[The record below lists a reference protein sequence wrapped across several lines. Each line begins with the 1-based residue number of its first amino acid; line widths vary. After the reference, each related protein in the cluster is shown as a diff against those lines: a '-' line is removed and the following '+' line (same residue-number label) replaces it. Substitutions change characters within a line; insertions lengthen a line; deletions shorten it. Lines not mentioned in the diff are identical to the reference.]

1 MIEKA
6 WLSGQVF
13 LSLSYKKKVM
23 IQKNVIILSYKTYNG
38 FDIYASKWDN
48 ENYQFNA
55 FINQSDI
62 EDFKTYFD
70 KQQSNKIIE
79 DCNIYPTTLSTLEK
93 NKIEMFNDGD
103 GPRVSITYTPRKTNY
118 YLLNHQQISNY
129 LFNPTNYGEY
139 FIFDYLPLKSYF
151 TSQMWNTLN
160 ISSLDTSNTT
170 FLLPAWILKEDK
182 LPQEVKHLLTPLTP
196 ERILVCNGSTGGKV
210 LNGKIKKWIPFF
222 DEERPN
228 LIFDE
233 VFNSQ
238 IFEGNVIDEDI
249 YDSLDEI
256 LLSPDKENHKL
267 AIETM
272 ANWDLEKSKIY
283 LLFLF
288 NTHRNKIRKKSYS
301 GTKNHLMLL
310 ETFPHPKYGWCDNF
324 IPFFNKILGM
334 FPEEKE
340 VIKSL
345 VIKKLNRDIFKTIPI
360 KNIEFKD

>member
-1 MIEKA
+1 
-6 WLSGQVF
+6 
-13 LSLSYKKKVM
+13 M
-23 IQKNVIILSYKTYNG
+23 IQKNVIVLSYGTYSG
-38 FDIYASKWDN
+38 FSIYAN
-48 ENYQFNA
+48 EWANKNYFSNI
-55 FINQSDI
+55 FIRQSDI
-62 EDFKTYFD
+62 EGFKTYFD
-70 KQQSNKIIE
+70 KQQSNKITK

-103 GPRVSITYTPRKTNY
+103 GPQVSITYTPRKTDY

-129 LFNPTNYGEY
+129 LFNPINYEEY
-139 FIFDYLPLKSYF
+139 FVFDYLPLQPYFKSSNWNSLGIISTN
-151 TSQMWNTLN
+151 TSNTSN
-160 ISSLDTSNTT
+160 TSNTT
-170 FLLPAWILKEDK
+170 FLLPAWILKEDN

-196 ERILVCNGSTGGKV
+196 ERILVCNGSHGNKT
-210 LNGKIKKWIPFF
+210 LEDKIKKWITFF
-222 DEERPN
+222 NEERPN

-238 IFEGNVIDEDI
+238 IFEGSVIDEDI

-256 LLSPDKENHKL
+256 LLSTDKENHKL

-288 NTHRNKIRKKSYS
+288 NKYKTKIEKKSYS

-310 ETFPHPKYGWCDNF
+310 ETFPYTKYSWGEKF
-324 IPFFNKILGM
+324 IPFFNKMLEM

-340 VIKSL
+340 VIKLL
-345 VIKKLNRDIFKTIPI
+345 VIKRLNELIFKSSPI

>member
-1 MIEKA
+1 
-6 WLSGQVF
+6 
-13 LSLSYKKKVM
+13 M
-23 IQKNVIILSYKTYNG
+23 IQKNVIVLSYGTYNG
-38 FDIYASKWDN
+38 FDIYANKWAN
-48 ENYQFNA
+48 KKYSSNV
-55 FINQSDI
+55 FIRQSDI

-70 KQQSNKIIE
+70 KQQSNKITK

-93 NKIEMFNDGD
+93 NKIEVFNGSD
-103 GPRVSITYTPRKTNY
+103 GPQVSITYTPRKTNY

-129 LFNPTNYGEY
+129 LFNPINYEEY
-139 FIFDYLPLKSYF
+139 FIFDYLPLQSYF
-151 TSQMWNTLN
+151 NPSWSFHHN
-160 ISSLDTSNTT
+160 SLDIISTNTSNTT
-170 FLLPAWILKEDK
+170 FLLPAWILKEDH
-182 LPQEVKHLLTPLTP
+182 LPQEVKQLLTPLTP
-196 ERILVCNGSTGGKV
+196 ERILVCNGSHGNKT
-210 LNGKIKKWIPFF
+210 LEDKIKKWITLFN
-222 DEERPN
+222 EERPN

-256 LLSPDKENHKL
+256 LLSTDKENHKL

-288 NTHRNKIRKKSYS
+288 NKHKTKIRKKSYS

-310 ETFPHPKYGWCDNF
+310 ETFPYIKYSWGEKF
-324 IPFFNKILGM
+324 IPFFNKMLEM

-340 VIKSL
+340 VIKLL
-345 VIKKLNRDIFKTIPI
+345 VIKRLNELIFKSTPI

>member
-1 MIEKA
+1 
-6 WLSGQVF
+6 
-13 LSLSYKKKVM
+13 M
-23 IQKNVIILSYKTYNG
+23 IQKNVIVLRYGTYNG
-38 FDIYASKWDN
+38 LNIYAN
-48 ENYQFNA
+48 EWGNKNYFSNI
-55 FINQSDI
+55 FIRQSDI
-62 EDFKTYFD
+62 EGFKTYFD
-70 KQQSNKIIE
+70 KQQSNKITK
-79 DCNIYPTTLSTLEK
+79 DCNIYPTTISTLEK

-103 GPRVSITYTPRKTNY
+103 GPQVSITYTPRKTDY

-129 LFNPTNYGEY
+129 LFNPINYEEY
-139 FIFDYLPLKSYF
+139 FVFDYLPLQPYF
-151 TSQMWNTLN
+151 ISGSWN
-160 ISSLDTSNTT
+160 SLDIISTNTSNTT

-196 ERILVCNGSTGGKV
+196 ERILVCNGSHGNKT
-210 LNGKIKKWIPFF
+210 LEDKIKKWITFF
-222 DEERPN
+222 NEERPN

-238 IFEGNVIDEDI
+238 IFEGSVIDEDI

-256 LLSPDKENHKL
+256 LLSTDEENHKL

-288 NTHRNKIRKKSYS
+288 NKYKTKIGKKSYS

-310 ETFPHPKYGWCDNF
+310 ETFPYTKYSWDEKF
-324 IPFFNKILGM
+324 IPFFNKMLEM

-340 VIKSL
+340 VIKLL
-345 VIKKLNRDIFKTIPI
+345 VIKRLNELIFKSSPI